1 MKNNSV
7 HITYRS
13 EDLLMKKTVERMRC
27 TTVEA
32 ARRILAK
39 KKPDS
44 IKKFIFIGPKGG
56 MYPLKVK

>member
-7 HITYRS
+7 HITYRTDEMLGNKSS
-13 EDLLMKKTVERMRC
+13 ERLRC
-27 TTVEA
+27 TSVDG

-39 KKPDS
+39 KNPDF